1 MHTSR
6 SAATTAPFLV
16 RLAALTLSGLALALT
31 LVVGASPAHAATKR
45 ALPATA
51 QASGPAGLPYITTF
65 QSLATGYALDSN
77 FAGSVYGLG
86 RNGGNYQK
94 WYVSASDYG
103 TVTLRNVATW
113 RCLDSNTSR
122 QVYTLGCNGGSFQKW
137 IVLQRDYGTVVL
149 RNLATGFVLD
159 GDAARR
165 IYTNPENGGSY
176 QKWVPI
182 AA

>member
-1 MHTSR
+1 MYTSR
-6 SAATTAPFLV
+6 SLATGARPVT
-16 RLAALTLSGLALALT
+16 RLAIIVLAGLALT
-31 LVVGASPAHAATKR
+31 LALLVASSPAHATTRSAD
-45 ALPATA
+45 A
-51 QASGPAGLPYITTF
+51 QASGPAGLPYVTTF

-86 RNGGNYQK
+86 RNGGGYQK
-94 WYVSASDYG
+94 WYVGLSDYG

-113 RCLDSNTSR
+113 RCLDSNTQG

-137 IVLQRDYGTVVL
+137 VVLQRDYGSVVL

-165 IYTNPENGGSY
+165 IYTLGENGGSY
-176 QKWVPI
+176 QKWIPI